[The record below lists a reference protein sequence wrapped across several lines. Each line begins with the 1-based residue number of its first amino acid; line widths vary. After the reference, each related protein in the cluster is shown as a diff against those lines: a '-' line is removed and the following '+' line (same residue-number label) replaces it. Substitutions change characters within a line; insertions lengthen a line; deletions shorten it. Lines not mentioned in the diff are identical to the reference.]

1 MSLPILVLAGLLFW
15 GVIVAL
21 DVVSGPQALLARPI
35 VAGTVAGLIAGD
47 VAAGLRV
54 GVLME
59 LFALDVLPVGASR
72 YPDYGPAT
80 VAAVAVVAGR
90 SWQEWL
96 GVATMLALPLAFA
109 GGLAMQWLRHANARA
124 VQERVAAV
132 AAADARAIAT
142 LHFGGLGRDALR
154 GAALTAA
161 RLAVAM
167 LLRRMTLPA
176 QVPPLL
182 LAAAIGSGLAAVV
195 NGAVRSTGKGRRL
208 AWLVAGVGVGAML
221 SLVAGAVR

>member
-1 MSLPILVLAGLLFW
+1 M
-15 GVIVAL
+15 
-21 DVVSGPQALLARPI
+21 
-35 VAGTVAGLIAGD
+35 
-47 VAAGLRV
+47 
-54 GVLME
+54 
-59 LFALDVLPVGASR
+59 
-72 YPDYGPAT
+72 
-80 VAAVAVVAGR
+80 
-90 SWQEWL
+90 
-96 GVATMLALPLAFA
+96 
-109 GGLAMQWLRHANARA
+109 
-124 VQERVAAV
+124 

-161 RLAVAM
+161 GLAVAM